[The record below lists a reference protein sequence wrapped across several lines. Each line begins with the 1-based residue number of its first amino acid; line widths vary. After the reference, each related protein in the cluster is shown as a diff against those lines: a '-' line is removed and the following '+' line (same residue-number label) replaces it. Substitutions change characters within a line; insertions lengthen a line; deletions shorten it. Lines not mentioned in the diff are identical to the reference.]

1 MNYEYLWKE
10 LEALVVDMRSK
21 GKEVPNEVVEDL
33 KSAKTLMTI
42 QSVDPSSSVSADVE
56 DYLRRT
62 EAAVI
67 SNAEY
72 YLGKEYAEQWLSKIQ
87 DAKARGLREYPKK
100 QVGFVSGIP
109 KGDEWVRVKIT
120 DLVDIRTLDVI
131 VHKLGLSKRVEA
143 EDTVLLYGSPEKVK
157 AFMKQL
163 TEKVKRK

>member
-1 MNYEYLWKE
+1 MNYEYLWRE
-10 LEALVVDMRSK
+10 LEALVIDMRSK

-33 KSAKTLMTI
+33 KSAKTLITI
-42 QSVDPSSSVSADVE
+42 QSVDPSSSVNVDVE

-62 EAAVI
+62 EAALM

-72 YLGKEYAEQWLSKIQ
+72 YWGKEYAEQWLRRIQ

-109 KGDEWVRVKIT
+109 KRDEWVRVKVT
-120 DLVDIRTLDVI
+120 DLVDPKVLDVI
-131 VHKLGLSKRVEA
+131 AQAVGLSKRVGSA
-143 EDTVLLYGSPEKVK
+143 DTVLFYGSPEKVK
-157 AFMKQL
+157 SFIKQL